1 MSIRNLAHLFAP
13 GSVALIGASARP
25 GSLGATLLENL
36 LAGGFKG
43 EIWPVNPHYQE
54 LGGRRCYASVA
65 ALPQAPAL
73 AVICT
78 PAPTIPAIVRQ
89 LGERGT
95 RAALVLSAGLRPA
108 ADGGD
113 GHDGGDGRDGRDGR
127 GRSLR
132 QAMLD
137 AAHPYLLRLLGPNS
151 AGLLVPGL
159 GLNASVA
166 PAGALPGRIAFVSQS
181 GALMSGVL
189 DWARTRGI
197 GFSHFIAL
205 GDAADVDLG
214 DVLDYLAGDGATG
227 AILLYVEDLRY
238 ARKFMSAARS
248 AARSKPVLVLKA
260 GRAGGAAPAAA
271 SESGALAHPD
281 DVFDAAIRR
290 AGMLRVF
297 TTDQLFS
304 AAETLAYARPLHGE
318 RLAIV
323 SNGAGPG
330 VLARDALAYGVA
342 GGGGVEAPFSEA
354 SIARLDALLEPGWR
368 RANLVDLR
376 GGAQPAQYRE
386 AMEILLQDPQVDA
399 VLVIHSPTATVASRA
414 VAEAIA
420 PLVGGA
426 SKTILSC
433 WLGGAAVL
441 EARAVASSARLPAY
455 RTPEDAVAGFMQ
467 LVHYR
472 RNQNLLMEVP
482 PSMAGTVA
490 PDRAAARALVREA
503 LAGGRT
509 LLSDPETKAI
519 LRTYGLAVVDTRAA
533 LDVEEAVQAAQNI
546 GYPVA
551 VKIITPDVMHKSDF
565 GGVTLDLDSAQAVR
579 AAAARMQRRLG
590 ELFPQARFDGFSVQA
605 MVRRSNA
612 HELIAGVALDP
623 VFGPVIVFGQGGVT
637 VEVADD
643 YSVGLPPLNLVLAR
657 DLVERTRVARLLA
670 GYRNRPAVNMDALLA
685 ALVQVSR
692 MVSDIP
698 EIVELDLN
706 PLLADARGAVVL
718 DARMRLA
725 LADRSGSTLD
735 RLAIRPYPREL
746 EETVEWNGGPL
757 LLRPIR
763 PEDGPAHLAFFD
775 ALTPDDVRYRMFVRI
790 RELQPSQL
798 ARFTQIDYDREMA
811 FIATRRNAEGV
822 AETLAVGRVVA
833 DPDNITAEFAVT
845 VRSDLKGMGL
855 GKMMMQKLI
864 AYCRARGTREIVGEA
879 LPQNSRITGLVK
891 KLGFTVTSTGL
902 EGMREMKLV
911 L

>member
-1 MSIRNLAHLFAP
+1 MSVRNLEHLFAP
-13 GSVALIGASARP
+13 KSVALVGASERP
-25 GSLGATLLENL
+25 GSLGATLLHNL

-43 EIWPVNPHYQE
+43 EVWPVNPKYGE
-54 LGGRRCYASVA
+54 LAGRRCYASVA
-65 ALPQAPAL
+65 ELPAAPAL

-78 PAPTIPAIVRQ
+78 PPATIPAIVRQ

-95 RAALVLSAGLRPA
+95 RAAVVLSSGM
-108 ADGGD
+108 
-113 GHDGGDGRDGRDGR
+113 GDGRSARGR
-127 GRSLR
+127 GLR

-151 AGLLVPGL
+151 AGLLAPGL

-166 PAGALPGRIAFVSQS
+166 TSGALPGRIAFVSQS
-181 GALMSGVL
+181 GALMVGVL

-214 DVLDYLAGDGATG
+214 DVLDYLASDGATG
-227 AILLYVEDLRY
+227 AILLYLQDLRY
-238 ARKFMSAARS
+238 ARKFMSAARA
-248 AARSKPVLVLKA
+248 AARSKPVLVLRA
-260 GRAGGAAPAAA
+260 GREDDPLPSAA
-271 SESGALAHPD
+271 SESGALARRD
-281 DVFDAAIRR
+281 AVFDAAIRR
-290 AGMLRVF
+290 AGMLRVY

-330 VLARDALAYGVA
+330 VLARDALAYG
-342 GGGGVEAPFSEA
+342 GGVGAQFSNE
-354 SIARLDALLEPGWR
+354 SQARLDALLAPGWR
-368 RANLVDLR
+368 RGNVVNLQGRAAPEL
-376 GGAQPAQYRE
+376 YRE
-386 AMEILLQDPQVDA
+386 TLEILLADPQVDA
-399 VLVIHSPTATVASRA
+399 LLLIQSPTATVASRD

-420 PLVGGA
+420 PLVRGA
-426 SKTILSC
+426 SKTLLSC
-433 WLGGAAVL
+433 WLGGGAVS
-441 EARAVASSARLPAY
+441 EARAIASGARLPAY
-455 RTPEDAVAGFMQ
+455 RTPEDAVAGFLQ

-482 PSMAGTVA
+482 PSMAGSVA

-503 LAGGRT
+503 VASGRY

-519 LRTYGLAVVDTRAA
+519 LRTYGMAVVETRQAA
-533 LDVEEAVQAAQNI
+533 SVEEAVSAAQRI

-551 VKIITPDVMHKSDF
+551 VKILTPDVMHKSDV
-565 GGVTLDLDSAQAVR
+565 GGVTLDLDGDEGVR
-579 AAAARMQRRLG
+579 AAATRMRRRLA
-590 ELFPQARFDGFSVQA
+590 ELFPQAKFEGYSVQA
-605 MVRRSNA
+605 MARCSNA
-612 HELIAGVALDP
+612 HELIVGAALDA

-643 YSVGLPPLNLVLAR
+643 HAVGLPPLNLVLAR
-657 DLVERTRVARLLA
+657 DLVDRTRVARLLA
-670 GYRNRPAVNMDALLA
+670 GYRNRPAANMDAVLA
-685 ALVQVSR
+685 TLVQVSR
-692 MVSDIP
+692 MVADIP

-706 PLLADARGAVVL
+706 PLLADSRGAVVL

-746 EETVEWNGGPL
+746 EETIDWQGAPL

-775 ALTPDDVRYRMFVRI
+775 ALTPDDVRYRMFVRV

-811 FIATRRNAEGV
+811 FIATRPNAQGL

-855 GKMMMQKLI
+855 GKLMMQKLI
-864 AYCRARGTREIVGEA
+864 DYCRARGTREIVGEA
-879 LPQNSRITGLVK
+879 LPQNSRITGLAK
-891 KLGFTVTSTGL
+891 RMGFTVKSTGL
-902 EGMREMKLV
+902 EGMREMRLV

>member
-1 MSIRNLAHLFAP
+1 
-13 GSVALIGASARP
+13 
-25 GSLGATLLENL
+25 
-36 LAGGFKG
+36 
-43 EIWPVNPHYQE
+43 
-54 LGGRRCYASVA
+54 
-65 ALPQAPAL
+65 
-73 AVICT
+73 
-78 PAPTIPAIVRQ
+78 
-89 LGERGT
+89 
-95 RAALVLSAGLRPA
+95 
-108 ADGGD
+108 
-113 GHDGGDGRDGRDGR
+113 
-127 GRSLR
+127 
-132 QAMLD
+132 MLD

-151 AGLLVPGL
+151 AGLLTPGL

-166 PAGALPGRIAFVSQS
+166 TSGALPGRIAFVSQS
-181 GALMSGVL
+181 GALMVGVL

-214 DVLDYLAGDGATG
+214 DVLDYLASDGATG
-227 AILLYVEDLRY
+227 AILLYLQDLRY
-238 ARKFMSAARS
+238 ARKFMSAARA
-248 AARSKPVLVLKA
+248 AARSKPVLVLRA
-260 GRAGGAAPAAA
+260 GREDDPLPSAA
-271 SESGALAHPD
+271 SESGALAGRD

-290 AGMLRVF
+290 AGMLRVY

-330 VLARDALAYGVA
+330 VLARDALAYG
-342 GGGGVEAPFSEA
+342 GGVGAQFSNE
-354 SIARLDALLEPGWR
+354 SQARLEALLAPGWR
-368 RANLVDLR
+368 RGNVVNLQ
-376 GGAQPAQYRE
+376 GGAAPELYRE
-386 AMEILLQDPQVDA
+386 TLEILLADPQVDA
-399 VLVIHSPTATVASRA
+399 LLLIQSPTATVASRD

-420 PLVGGA
+420 PLVRSA
-426 SKTILSC
+426 SKTLLSC
-433 WLGGAAVL
+433 WLGGGAVS
-441 EARAVASSARLPAY
+441 EARAIASGARLPAY
-455 RTPEDAVAGFMQ
+455 RTPEDAVAGFLQ

-482 PSMAGTVA
+482 PSMVGSVA

-503 LAGGRT
+503 VASGRY

-519 LRTYGLAVVDTRAA
+519 LRTYGMAVVETRQAA
-533 LDVEEAVQAAQNI
+533 GVEEAVSAAQRI

-551 VKIITPDVMHKSDF
+551 VKILTPDVMHKSDF
-565 GGVTLDLDSAQAVR
+565 GGVALDLDGDEGVR
-579 AAAARMQRRLG
+579 AAATRMRRRLA
-590 ELFPQARFDGFSVQA
+590 ELFPQAKFEGYSVQA

-612 HELIAGVALDP
+612 HELIVGAALDA

-643 YSVGLPPLNLVLAR
+643 HAVGLPPLNLVLAR
-657 DLVERTRVARLLA
+657 DLVDRTRVARLLA
-670 GYRNRPAVNMDALLA
+670 GYRNRPAANMDAVLA
-685 ALVQVSR
+685 TLVQVSR
-692 MVSDIP
+692 MVADIP

-706 PLLADARGAVVL
+706 PLLADSRGAVVL

-746 EETVEWNGGPL
+746 EETIDWQGAPL

-775 ALTPDDVRYRMFVRI
+775 ALTPDDVRYRMFVRV

-811 FIATRRNAEGV
+811 FIATRPNAQGL

-855 GKMMMQKLI
+855 GKLMMQKLI
-864 AYCRARGTREIVGEA
+864 DYCRARGTREIVGEA
-879 LPQNSRITGLVK
+879 LPQNSRITGLAK
-891 KLGFTVTSTGL
+891 RMGFTVKSTGL
-902 EGMREMKLV
+902 EGMREMRLV
-911 L
+911 LQ

>member
-1 MSIRNLAHLFAP
+1 MSVRNLEHLFAP
-13 GSVALIGASARP
+13 KSVALVGASERP
-25 GSLGATLLENL
+25 GSLGATLLHNL

-43 EIWPVNPHYQE
+43 EVWPVNPKYGE
-54 LGGRRCYASVA
+54 LAGRRCYAGVA
-65 ALPQAPAL
+65 DLPAAPAL

-78 PAPTIPAIVRQ
+78 PPATIPAIVRQ

-95 RAALVLSAGLRPA
+95 RAAVVLSSGM
-108 ADGGD
+108 
-113 GHDGGDGRDGRDGR
+113 GDGRSARGR
-127 GRSLR
+127 GLR

-151 AGLLVPGL
+151 AGLLAPGL

-166 PAGALPGRIAFVSQS
+166 TSGALPGRIAFVSQS
-181 GALMSGVL
+181 GALMVGVL

-214 DVLDYLAGDGATG
+214 DVLDYLASDGATG
-227 AILLYVEDLRY
+227 AILLYLQDLRY
-238 ARKFMSAARS
+238 ARKFMSAARA
-248 AARSKPVLVLKA
+248 AARSKPVLVLRA
-260 GRAGGAAPAAA
+260 GREDDPLPSAA
-271 SESGALAHPD
+271 SESGALARRD
-281 DVFDAAIRR
+281 AVFDAAIRR
-290 AGMLRVF
+290 AGMLRVY

-330 VLARDALAYGVA
+330 VLARDALAYG
-342 GGGGVEAPFSEA
+342 GGVGAQFSNE
-354 SIARLDALLEPGWR
+354 SQARLDALLAPGWR
-368 RANLVDLR
+368 RGNVVNLQ
-376 GGAQPAQYRE
+376 GGAAPELYRE
-386 AMEILLQDPQVDA
+386 TLEILLADPQVDA
-399 VLVIHSPTATVASRA
+399 LLLIQSPTATVLSRD

-420 PLVGGA
+420 PLVRGA
-426 SKTILSC
+426 SKTLLSC
-433 WLGGAAVL
+433 WLGGGAVS
-441 EARAVASSARLPAY
+441 EARAIASGARLPAY
-455 RTPEDAVAGFMQ
+455 RTPEDAVAGFLQ

-482 PSMAGTVA
+482 PSMAGSVA

-503 LAGGRT
+503 VASGRY

-519 LRTYGLAVVDTRAA
+519 LRTYGMAVVETRQAA
-533 LDVEEAVQAAQNI
+533 SVEEAVSAAQRI

-551 VKIITPDVMHKSDF
+551 VKILTPDVMHKSDV
-565 GGVTLDLDSAQAVR
+565 GGVTLDLDGDEGVR
-579 AAAARMQRRLG
+579 AAATRMRRRLA
-590 ELFPQARFDGFSVQA
+590 ELFPQAKFEGYSVQA
-605 MVRRSNA
+605 MARVSNA
-612 HELIAGVALDP
+612 HELIVGAALDA

-643 YSVGLPPLNLVLAR
+643 HAVGLPPLNLVLAR
-657 DLVERTRVARLLA
+657 DLVDRTRVARLLA
-670 GYRNRPAVNMDALLA
+670 GYRNRPAANMDAVLA
-685 ALVQVSR
+685 TLVQVAR
-692 MVSDIP
+692 MVADIP

-706 PLLADARGAVVL
+706 PLLADSRGAVVL

-746 EETVEWNGGPL
+746 EETIAWQGAPL

-775 ALTPDDVRYRMFVRI
+775 ALTPDDVRYRMFVRV

-811 FIATRRNAEGV
+811 FIATRPNAQGL

-855 GKMMMQKLI
+855 GKLMMQKLI
-864 AYCRARGTREIVGEA
+864 DYCRARGTREIVGEA
-879 LPQNSRITGLVK
+879 LPQNSRITGLAK
-891 KLGFTVTSTGL
+891 RMGFTVKSTGL
-902 EGMREMKLV
+902 EGMREMRLV

>member
-1 MSIRNLAHLFAP
+1 MSVRNLEHLFAP
-13 GSVALIGASARP
+13 KSVALVGASERP
-25 GSLGATLLENL
+25 GSLGATLLHNL

-43 EIWPVNPHYQE
+43 EVWPVNPKYGE
-54 LGGRRCYASVA
+54 LAGRRCYASVA
-65 ALPQAPAL
+65 DLPAAPAL

-78 PAPTIPAIVRQ
+78 PPATIPTIVRQ

-95 RAALVLSAGLRPA
+95 RAAVVLSSGMS
-108 ADGGD
+108 
-113 GHDGGDGRDGRDGR
+113 DGRAWRGR
-127 GRSLR
+127 GLR

-151 AGLLVPGL
+151 AGLLAPGL

-166 PAGALPGRIAFVSQS
+166 TSGALPGRIAFVSQS
-181 GALMSGVL
+181 GALMVGVL

-214 DVLDYLAGDGATG
+214 DVLDYLASDGATG
-227 AILLYVEDLRY
+227 AILLYLQDLRY
-238 ARKFMSAARS
+238 ARKFMSAARA
-248 AARSKPVLVLKA
+248 AARSKPVLVLRA
-260 GRAGGAAPAAA
+260 GREDDPLPSAA
-271 SESGALAHPD
+271 SESGALARRD

-290 AGMLRVF
+290 AGMLRVY

-330 VLARDALAYGVA
+330 VLARDALAYG
-342 GGGGVEAPFSEA
+342 GGVGAQFSNE
-354 SIARLDALLEPGWR
+354 SRARLEALLAPGWR
-368 RANLVDLR
+368 RGNVVNLQ
-376 GGAQPAQYRE
+376 GGAAPELYRE
-386 AMEILLQDPQVDA
+386 TLELLLADPQVDA
-399 VLVIHSPTATVASRA
+399 LLLIQSPTATLASRD

-420 PLVGGA
+420 PLVRSA
-426 SKTILSC
+426 SKTLLSC
-433 WLGGAAVL
+433 WLGGGAVS
-441 EARAVASSARLPAY
+441 EARAIASGARLPAY
-455 RTPEDAVAGFMQ
+455 RTPEDAVAGFLQ

-482 PSMAGTVA
+482 PSMAGSVA

-503 LAGGRT
+503 VASGRY

-519 LRTYGLAVVDTRAA
+519 LRTYGMAVVETRQAA
-533 LDVEEAVQAAQNI
+533 GVEEAVSAAQRI

-551 VKIITPDVMHKSDF
+551 VKILTPDVMHKSDF
-565 GGVTLDLDSAQAVR
+565 GGVALDLDGDEGVR
-579 AAAARMQRRLG
+579 AAATRMRRRLA
-590 ELFPQARFDGFSVQA
+590 ELFPQAKFEGYSVQA
-605 MVRRSNA
+605 MARCSNA
-612 HELIAGVALDP
+612 HELIVGAALDA

-643 YSVGLPPLNLVLAR
+643 HAVGLPPLNLVLAR
-657 DLVERTRVARLLA
+657 DLVDRTRVARLLA
-670 GYRNRPAVNMDALLA
+670 GYRNRPAANMDAVLA
-685 ALVQVSR
+685 TLVQVSR
-692 MVSDIP
+692 MVADIP

-706 PLLADARGAVVL
+706 PLLADSRGAVVL

-746 EETVEWNGGPL
+746 EETIDWQGAPL

-775 ALTPDDVRYRMFVRI
+775 ALTPDDVRYRMFVRV

-811 FIATRRNAEGV
+811 FIATRLTPQGV

-855 GKMMMQKLI
+855 GKLMMQKLI
-864 AYCRARGTREIVGEA
+864 DYCRARGTREIVGEA
-879 LPQNSRITGLVK
+879 LPQNSRITGLAK
-891 KLGFTVTSTGL
+891 RMGFTVKSTGL
-902 EGMREMKLV
+902 EGMREMRLI
-911 L
+911 LQ

>member
-1 MSIRNLAHLFAP
+1 MSVRNLEHLFAP
-13 GSVALIGASARP
+13 TSVALVGASERP
-25 GSLGATLLENL
+25 GSLGATLLHNL

-43 EIWPVNPHYQE
+43 EVWPVNPKYGE
-54 LGGRRCYASVA
+54 LAGRRCYASVA
-65 ALPQAPAL
+65 ELPQAPAL

-78 PAPTIPAIVRQ
+78 PPATIPGIVRQ

-95 RAALVLSAGLRPA
+95 RAAVVLSSGISAR
-108 ADGGD
+108 
-113 GHDGGDGRDGRDGR
+113 GR
-127 GRSLR
+127 GLR

-151 AGLLVPGL
+151 AGLLAPGL

-166 PAGALPGRIAFVSQS
+166 TSGALPGRIAFVSQS
-181 GALMSGVL
+181 GALLNGVL

-214 DVLDYLAGDGATG
+214 DVLDYLASDGATS
-227 AILLYVEDLRY
+227 AILLYLQDLRY
-238 ARKFMSAARS
+238 ARKFMSAARA
-248 AARSKPVLVLKA
+248 AARSKPVLVLRA
-260 GRAGGAAPAAA
+260 GREDDPQPSAA
-271 SESGALAHPD
+271 SESGALATRD

-290 AGMLRVF
+290 AGMLRVY

-330 VLARDALAYGVA
+330 VLARDALAYG
-342 GGGGVEAPFSEA
+342 GGVEAGLSNE
-354 SIARLDALLEPGWR
+354 SQARLEALLAPGWR
-368 RANLVDLR
+368 RGNVVNLR
-376 GGAQPAQYRE
+376 GGAAPELYRE
-386 AMEILLQDPQVDA
+386 TLEILLADPQVDA
-399 VLVIHSPTATVASRA
+399 VLLIQSPTATVPSRD
-414 VAEAIA
+414 VANAIA
-420 PLVGGA
+420 PLVRSA
-426 SKTILSC
+426 SKTLLSC
-433 WLGGAAVL
+433 WLGGSAVS
-441 EARAVASSARLPAY
+441 EARAIASSARLPAF
-455 RTPEDAVAGFMQ
+455 RTPEDAVAGFLQ

-482 PSMAGTVA
+482 PSMVGSVA

-503 LAGGRT
+503 VAGGRY

-519 LRTYGLAVVDTRAA
+519 LRTYGMAVVETRQAA
-533 LDVEEAVQAAQNI
+533 SVEEAVTAAQRI

-551 VKIITPDVMHKSDF
+551 VKILTPDVMHKSDF
-565 GGVTLDLDSAQAVR
+565 GGVTLDLDGDEGVR
-579 AAAARMQRRLG
+579 AAATRMRRRLA
-590 ELFPQARFDGFSVQA
+590 ELFPQAKFEGYSVQA

-612 HELIAGVALDP
+612 HELIVGAALDA

-637 VEVADD
+637 VEVTDD
-643 YSVGLPPLNLVLAR
+643 HAVGLPPLNLVLAR
-657 DLVERTRVARLLA
+657 DLVDRTRVARLLA
-670 GYRNRPAVNMDALLA
+670 GYRNRPAVNMDAVLA
-685 ALVQVSR
+685 SLVQVSR
-692 MVSDIP
+692 MVADIP

-706 PLLADARGAVVL
+706 PLLADSRGAVVL

-746 EETVEWNGGPL
+746 EETIAWQGASL

-775 ALTPDDVRYRMFVRI
+775 ALTPDDVRYRMFVRV

-811 FIATRRNAEGV
+811 FIATRPNAQGV

-855 GKMMMQKLI
+855 GKIMMQKLMD
-864 AYCRARGTREIVGEA
+864 YCRSRGTREIVGEA
-879 LPQNSRITGLVK
+879 LPQNSRITGLAK
-891 KLGFTVTSTGL
+891 RMGFTVKSTGL
-902 EGMREMKLV
+902 EGMREMRLV

>member
-1 MSIRNLAHLFAP
+1 MSVRNLEHLFAP
-13 GSVALIGASARP
+13 KSVALVGASERP
-25 GSLGATLLENL
+25 GSLGATLLHNL

-43 EIWPVNPHYQE
+43 EVWPVNPKYGE
-54 LGGRRCYASVA
+54 LAGRRCYASVA
-65 ALPQAPAL
+65 DLPAAPAL

-78 PAPTIPAIVRQ
+78 PPATIPAIVRQ

-95 RAALVLSAGLRPA
+95 RAAVVLSSGISE
-108 ADGGD
+108 
-113 GHDGGDGRDGRDGR
+113 GRTARGR
-127 GRSLR
+127 GLR

-151 AGLLVPGL
+151 AGLLTPGL

-166 PAGALPGRIAFVSQS
+166 TSGALPGRIAFVSQS
-181 GALMSGVL
+181 GALMVGVL

-214 DVLDYLAGDGATG
+214 DVLDYLASDGATG
-227 AILLYVEDLRY
+227 AILLYLQDLRY
-238 ARKFMSAARS
+238 ARKFMSAARA
-248 AARSKPVLVLKA
+248 AARSKPVLVLRA
-260 GRAGGAAPAAA
+260 GREDDPLPSAA
-271 SESGALAHPD
+271 SESGALAGRD

-290 AGMLRVF
+290 AGMLRVY

-330 VLARDALAYGVA
+330 VLARDALAYG
-342 GGGGVEAPFSEA
+342 GGVGAQFSNE
-354 SIARLDALLEPGWR
+354 SQARLEALLAPGWR
-368 RANLVDLR
+368 RGNVVNLQ
-376 GGAQPAQYRE
+376 GGAAPELYRE
-386 AMEILLQDPQVDA
+386 TLEILLADPQVDA
-399 VLVIHSPTATVASRA
+399 LLLIQSPTATVLSRD

-420 PLVGGA
+420 PLVRSA
-426 SKTILSC
+426 SKTLLSC
-433 WLGGAAVL
+433 WLGGGAVS
-441 EARAVASSARLPAY
+441 EARAIASGARLPAY
-455 RTPEDAVAGFMQ
+455 RTPEDAVAGFLQ

-482 PSMAGTVA
+482 PSMAGSVA

-503 LAGGRT
+503 VASGRY

-519 LRTYGLAVVDTRAA
+519 LRTYGMAVVETRQAA
-533 LDVEEAVQAAQNI
+533 GVEEAVSAAQRI

-551 VKIITPDVMHKSDF
+551 VKILTPDVMHKSDF
-565 GGVTLDLDSAQAVR
+565 GGVALDLDGDEGVR
-579 AAAARMQRRLG
+579 AAATRMRRRLA
-590 ELFPQARFDGFSVQA
+590 ELFPQAKFEGYSVQA

-612 HELIAGVALDP
+612 HELIVGAALDA

-643 YSVGLPPLNLVLAR
+643 HAVGLPPLNLVLAR
-657 DLVERTRVARLLA
+657 DLVDRTRVARLLA
-670 GYRNRPAVNMDALLA
+670 GYRNRPAANMDAVLA
-685 ALVQVSR
+685 TLVQVSR
-692 MVSDIP
+692 MVADIP

-706 PLLADARGAVVL
+706 PLLADSRGAVVL

-746 EETVEWNGGPL
+746 EETIDWQGAPL

-775 ALTPDDVRYRMFVRI
+775 ALTPDDVRYRMFVRV

-811 FIATRRNAEGV
+811 FIATRLTPQGV

-855 GKMMMQKLI
+855 GKLMMQKLI
-864 AYCRARGTREIVGEA
+864 DYCRARGTREIVGEA
-879 LPQNSRITGLVK
+879 LPQNSRITGLAK
-891 KLGFTVTSTGL
+891 RMGFTVKSTGL
-902 EGMREMKLV
+902 EGMREMRLV
-911 L
+911 LQ